1 MPDQSDRL
9 SLCSGIED
17 LPPELYREI
26 CEQLEPRDI
35 AKLRLVS
42 KKSSEVATPCFLSC
56 VHLIFTTESFKKLYD
71 ISQHPVISQHITS
84 ILYEADLLA
93 DQDRTGWEEWVF
105 DSDYLNRIIPIRA
118 LGDQATD
125 EDFQEILS
133 FEDSKGS
140 KHASYTKEQLDR
152 AWHRYQAELEDQIVV
167 RQRGCGTEMLR
178 ASIACLPK
186 LKTFRMSLAEG
197 LCDRSHYLVQAL
209 GAGLPDASGK
219 HLELYPR
226 VLPQLRAVLLNM
238 QNAGIK
244 LETFACGEV
253 SWRFFQAPVKD
264 WTAFAA
270 TLSRVRNFKIRMST
284 SDGGFQE
291 CREFMKS
298 GRCADLLSQAC
309 NHLRKLEITLASW
322 MEPTFGLR
330 LIDLVADHVWL
341 RLSKVALSGI
351 ETTEDILVH
360 FLERHRATLR
370 KLRLREICL
379 TTGEWPHALPRM
391 RSSVQ
396 LDYCLLERELCSNVP
411 ERTFQLGLSS
421 LKHTGNAP
429 VNTPYFKTER
439 LKNERTIAINEWFR
453 KGGIC
458 PLTDEWSQHGNP
470 LG

>member
-1 MPDQSDRL
+1 MPDQRDRL

-84 ILYEADLLA
+84 IFYEADLLEE
-93 DQDRTGWEEWVF
+93 QDRTEWEEWVY
-105 DSDYLNRIIPIRA
+105 DSDHLNRI
-118 LGDQATD
+118 D
-125 EDFQEILS
+125 EDRQEVVG
-133 FEDSKGS
+133 FEDSKES
-140 KHASYTKEQLDR
+140 KHASYTQKQLDR
-152 AWHRYQAELEDQIVV
+152 AWHRYQVELEDQKVI

-186 LKTFRMSLAEG
+186 LKTFRMSMAEG

-238 QNAGIK
+238 QHAGIK

-253 SWRFFQAPVKD
+253 SWRIFQAPEKD

-284 SDGGFQE
+284 TGAEFRE
-291 CREFMKS
+291 CRKFMKS

-322 MEPTFGLR
+322 MEPRFGFK
-330 LIDLVADHVWL
+330 LIDLVAEHVWL
-341 RLSKVALSGI
+341 RLSKVALTGI
-351 ETTEDILVH
+351 ETTEDILVQ

-370 KLRLREICL
+370 KLRLRGIRL
-379 TTGEWPHALPRM
+379 TTREWPHVLPRM

-396 LDYCLLERELCSNVP
+396 LDYCLLEGELSSKVP
-411 ERTFQLGLSS
+411 ERTFQLGFNS
-421 LKHTGNAP
+421 LKHTEYTEKAP
-429 VNTPYFKTER
+429 WSKRDR